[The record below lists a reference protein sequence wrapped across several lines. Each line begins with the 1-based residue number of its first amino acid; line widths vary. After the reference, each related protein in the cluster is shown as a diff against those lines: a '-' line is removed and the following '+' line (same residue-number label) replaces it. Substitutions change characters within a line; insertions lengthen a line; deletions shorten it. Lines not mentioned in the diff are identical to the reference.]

1 MPLSISGGEFEAPR
15 SMPSALHFVLQF
27 VEQPAEF
34 GRVLFGASKFDRP
47 ILRGGCLPEFGK
59 GRLRKPVAA
68 LIPFYPGPTV
78 SSTGTRGV
86 LGSQSFRIVCPQFD
100 SKSFPRTPAA
110 ASGGGV

>member
-1 MPLSISGGEFEAPR
+1 MCSSVPVNLIGQSSVEDVYPNSGKVVA
-15 SMPSALHFVLQF
+15 
-27 VEQPAEF
+27 
-34 GRVLFGASKFDRP
+34 
-47 ILRGGCLPEFGK
+47 
-59 GRLRKPVAA
+59 RKPVGA
-68 LIPFYPGPTV
+68 LIPFYPDPTV